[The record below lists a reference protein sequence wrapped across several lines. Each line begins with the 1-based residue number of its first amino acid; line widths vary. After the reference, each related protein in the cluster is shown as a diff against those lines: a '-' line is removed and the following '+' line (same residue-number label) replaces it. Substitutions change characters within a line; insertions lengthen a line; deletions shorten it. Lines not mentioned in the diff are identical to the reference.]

1 MAFFFKE
8 IRVNNSKPML
18 SFDKLV
24 EQVKSKGIIV
34 NNELWLKKILSQIN
48 YQRLMVYRLHFTINN
63 TIKPNTTI
71 EDIYNL
77 YLFDKKLKL
86 CFFDI
91 LCDVEFIFRTKVS
104 YYFGNKY
111 GTHAYLD
118 NVFFKEKFY
127 HAEFMVRINR
137 IIQKKQHKHPL
148 MKFHNDHYTDLPPIY
163 KIIELLSFGEVSKLF
178 KNIKSEEVKND
189 IIKEF
194 KDNNHKINIKV
205 TESWLITLTDVRN
218 ICAHHDILWNRSF
231 EIKSIKSAKWKKSIW
246 KKNDNKE
253 IFSILGILLIL
264 RDIIPDKALFVDFVN
279 RVDELIQSNN
289 ILECHDLHFPNDW
302 KEILIDK

>member
-1 MAFFFKE
+1 M
-8 IRVNNSKPML
+8 NNSKPML
-18 SFDKLV
+18 SFDELV

-34 NNELWLKKILSQIN
+34 NDELWLKKILSQIN

-63 TIKPNTTI
+63 NIKPNTTI

-118 NVFFKEKFY
+118 NDFFEEKFY

-137 IIQKKQHKHPL
+137 IIKKKQHKHPL
-148 MKFHNDHYTDLPPIY
+148 MKFHNDHYADLPPIY

-231 EIKSIKSAKWKKSIW
+231 EIKSIKSAKWKKSIL
-246 KKNDNKE
+246 KKSDNKE

-264 RDIIPDKALFVDFVN
+264 RDIIPDKALFADFVN

-302 KEILIDK
+302 KEILINK